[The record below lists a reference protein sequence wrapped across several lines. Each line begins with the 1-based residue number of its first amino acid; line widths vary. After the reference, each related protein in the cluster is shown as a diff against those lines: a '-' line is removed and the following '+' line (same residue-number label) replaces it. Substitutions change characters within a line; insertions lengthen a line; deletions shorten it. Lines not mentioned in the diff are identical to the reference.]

1 MVSAIVAT
9 NNTACKITNSAII
22 NEVPNSSRKKWQ
34 TPRQT
39 PPCPV
44 CRLSRWCRVCES
56 ARGLHAPAAWCR
68 QFPELSAVPPQKW
81 SHCRQ
86 HQPNTSDAVLYFYD
100 HFRKTVFNV
109 TCSLFQT
116 DSMDSLVCLLLSI
129 SVFYFFF
136 FHYIAV
142 ASMR

>member
-1 MVSAIVAT
+1 MKCQIPAEKNDRHLA
-9 NNTACKITNSAII
+9 K
-22 NEVPNSSRKKWQ
+22 
-34 TPRQT
+34 
-39 PPCPV
+39 
-44 CRLSRWCRVCES
+44 
-56 ARGLHAPAAWCR
+56 LHHV
-68 QFPELSAVPPQKW
+68 QSAVFHVGVVFANQLADFMPWQLDVDNFQ
-81 SHCRQ
+81 SFLQFHHRNEAIAVSINLTQ
-86 HQPNTSDAVLYFYD
+86 SDAVLYFYD

-142 ASMR
+142 ASMW